1 MKQAVPVHIL
11 SGFLGSGKT
20 TLLTQAL
27 DYYKESGR
35 KPAVLM
41 NELGDVNL
49 DGMLVEDDVPMTEM
63 LSGCICCTIRGDL
76 GLELRELVLEHKP
89 DVIFVECTGAA
100 NPMEML
106 DGVTDASLLT
116 ELELKSVI
124 TVVDAAQLLERHNKG
139 VGKTYRLMQEQIRCA
154 TLLILNKSDL
164 VSAVELAE
172 LQRVI
177 REWNPVAPV
186 TATVRCQM
194 DITEFDRLDDAAGG
208 DGRLPIRHIAEGSES
223 DNQERS
229 RQASEHDD
237 CGHHACSGHHHE
249 HHDHHVHDDH
259 CSHDVHEARS
269 DNDNAVLHHSH
280 DHVMVYT
287 HYFHGPVDS
296 EQFETLIGKLPA
308 NVYRAKGILRFTDTA
323 SPFMFQYA
331 YREMDFVKIAPK
343 DELPIVAVFIGE
355 HFSRQRLAAEL
366 EALERAAAV
375 QKD

>member
-27 DYYKESGR
+27 DYYKQSGK

-49 DGMLVEDDVPMTEM
+49 DGMLVEEGVPMTEM

-76 GLELRELVLEHKP
+76 GLELRELIQENTP

-124 TVVDAAQLLERHNKG
+124 TVVDAAQLLEQHRKG

-154 TLLILNKSDL
+154 THLVLNKTDL
-164 VSAVELAE
+164 IAPADLGELE
-172 LQRVI
+172 RVI
-177 REWNPVAPV
+177 REWNAVAPI
-186 TATVRCQM
+186 TATIRCHI
-194 DITEFDRLDDAAGG
+194 DLTLFDRLEGETG
-208 DGRLPIRHIAEGSES
+208 DNVSLSSSKGLNSS
-223 DNQERS
+223 
-229 RQASEHDD
+229 
-237 CGHHACSGHHHE
+237 CTHE
-249 HHDHHVHDDH
+249 H
-259 CSHDVHEARS
+259 SHDESCTDPSHLHEHEGEGHLNGKEAG
-269 DNDNAVLHHSH
+269 VTHHSH

-287 HYFHGPVDS
+287 HYFKGPIDS
-296 EQFETLIGKLPA
+296 EQFEALVGRLPS
-308 NVYRAKGILRFTDTA
+308 NVYRAKGILRFSDTS

-331 YREMDFVKIAPK
+331 YREMDFVKITPK
-343 DELPIVAVFIGE
+343 EELPNVAVFIGE
-355 HFSRQRLAAEL
+355 HFSKQELALEL
-366 EALERAAAV
+366 ETLEQAAGE

>member
-27 DYYKESGR
+27 DYYKQSGK

-49 DGMLVEDDVPMTEM
+49 DGMLVEEGVPMSEM

-76 GLELRELVLEHKP
+76 GLELRELIQENSP

-124 TVVDAAQLLERHNKG
+124 TVVDAAQLLEQHRKG
-139 VGKTYRLMQEQIRCA
+139 AGKTYRLMQEQIRCA
-154 TLLILNKSDL
+154 THLILNKTDL
-164 VSAVELAE
+164 IAPADLGELE
-172 LQRVI
+172 IVI
-177 REWNPVAPV
+177 RGWNAVAPI
-186 TATVRCQM
+186 TATVRCHI
-194 DITEFDRLDDAAGG
+194 DLTLFDRLEGEPG
-208 DGRLPIRHIAEGSES
+208 DLVNRSNNPDHSES
-223 DNQERS
+223 DHTTCS
-229 RQASEHDD
+229 HDHEH
-237 CGHHACSGHHHE
+237 GAACTDPGHHHE
-249 HHDHHVHDDH
+249 HEGDSPATHK
-259 CSHDVHEARS
+259 EA
-269 DNDNAVLHHSH
+269 VTHHSH

-287 HYFHGPVDS
+287 HYFKAPIDS
-296 EQFETLIGKLPA
+296 EQFEALVGRLPA
-308 NVYRAKGILRFTDTA
+308 NVYRAKGILRFSDTT

-331 YREMDFVKIAPK
+331 YREMDFVKITPK
-343 DELPIVAVFIGE
+343 EELPSVAVFIGE
-355 HFSRQRLAAEL
+355 HFSKQQLALEL
-366 EALERAAAV
+366 EALEKAV
-375 QKD
+375 VEQKD

>member
-27 DYYKESGR
+27 DYYKQSGK

-49 DGMLVEDDVPMTEM
+49 DGMLVEEGVPMTEM

-76 GLELRELVLEHKP
+76 GLELRELIQENSP

-124 TVVDAAQLLERHNKG
+124 TVVDAAQLLEQHRKG
-139 VGKTYRLMQEQIRCA
+139 AGKTYRLMQEQIRCA
-154 TLLILNKSDL
+154 THLILNKTDL
-164 VSAVELAE
+164 IAPADLGELE
-172 LQRVI
+172 IVI
-177 REWNPVAPV
+177 RGWNAVAPI
-186 TATVRCQM
+186 TATVRCHI
-194 DITEFDRLDDAAGG
+194 DLTLFDRLEGEPG
-208 DGRLPIRHIAEGSES
+208 DLVNRSSNLDHSES
-223 DNQERS
+223 DHTTCS
-229 RQASEHDD
+229 HDHEHGAVCTDP
-237 CGHHACSGHHHE
+237 GHHHE
-249 HHDHHVHDDH
+249 HEGDSHVNHK
-259 CSHDVHEARS
+259 EA
-269 DNDNAVLHHSH
+269 VTHHSH

-287 HYFHGPVDS
+287 HYFKAPIDS
-296 EQFETLIGKLPA
+296 ELFEALVGRLPA
-308 NVYRAKGILRFTDTA
+308 NVYRAKGILRFSDTT

-331 YREMDFVKIAPK
+331 YREMDFVKITPK
-343 DELPIVAVFIGE
+343 EELPSVAVFIGE
-355 HFSRQRLAAEL
+355 HFSKQQLALEL
-366 EALERAAAV
+366 EALEKAV
-375 QKD
+375 VEQKD